1 MRALTI
7 VSFAA
12 GLALA
17 SRPTRRADDC
27 TRDFLKTA
35 TTTYLASQKAGDPA
49 ELVALT
55 SDSVVYTENF
65 KPADITKGVLT
76 KALTIDHDASL
87 YDTTQCATYTEVIS
101 ATGATPYVI
110 GTQIWFED
118 GVIAKIES
126 IVTTEGDWLFN
137 AANTLKYATAEDWG
151 EIPEADRDTREVIQ
165 AAGDAYCDIFKDK
178 STVVPWGQPC
188 ARLEGGS
195 YTGRGAPTDSC
206 AVGIPDNVEL
216 VNRRYV
222 IDETVGSVDIFMDFN
237 GENGIP
243 DSHQFRVEKGK
254 LRFVHTITSMNR
266 LG

>member
-1 MRALTI
+1 MLALTL
-7 VSFAA
+7 AA
-12 GLALA
+12 LATGLAQA
-17 SRPTRRADDC
+17 THPNRRQDDC
-27 TRDFLKTA
+27 TREFLTTA
-35 TTTYLASQKAGDPA
+35 TTTYLDAQKAGDA
-49 ELVALT
+49 AGLLALA
-55 SDSVVYTENF
+55 SDALVYTENF
-65 KPADITKGVLT
+65 KDADIATGVLS

-87 YDTTQCATYTEVIS
+87 LDTTQCATYTEVIS

-137 AANTLKYATAEDWG
+137 AANTLRYAQDEDWG
-151 EIPEADRDTREVIQ
+151 EIAEADRDTREVIQ
-165 AAGDAYCDIFKDK
+165 AAGDAYCDIFMDK
-178 STVVPWGQPC
+178 STEVPWGTPC

-195 YTGRGAPTDSC
+195 YTGRGQPTDSC
-206 AVGIPDNVEL
+206 AVGIPDNVAL

-254 LRFVHTITSMNR
+254 LRYVHTITSMNR
-266 LG
+266 L